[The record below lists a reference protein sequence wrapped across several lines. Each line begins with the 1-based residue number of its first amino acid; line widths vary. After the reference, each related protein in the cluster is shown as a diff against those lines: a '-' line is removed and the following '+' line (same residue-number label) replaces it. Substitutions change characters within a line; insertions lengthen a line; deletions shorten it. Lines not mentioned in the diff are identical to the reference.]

1 MQLFCRSCCYNR
13 SAHLSAPA
21 AGIHH
26 HLHRKQQKQL
36 DFSRL
41 HERRY
46 EWETSATVK
55 LNNLSR
61 TRLIC
66 GELRLSRD
74 RRNRRAHTTAKRDD
88 DDEKKQSVRYIY
100 APGNFSSFTDT
111 GVAPP
116 KMDEE
121 DEAIKFDNPV
131 EFIPYFLYAWVLL
144 GFVFPS
150 VVSSLPI
157 AQEQDDGGAA
167 LLYQTQLC
175 SEVMKLTYL
184 SYELRKRKF
193 SLSIDKRPQHI
204 LSGVMFGIGTSVAAR
219 VAEQILSPSLVE
231 STSSATLAASTPMI
245 LAAVLSSTVLAPITE
260 ELFFRGVV
268 LDYFQNTGQ
277 TNASLLSAASANVFA
292 AAIFSLAHFN
302 FSIPALLN
310 LFVCGIGFGSAFL
323 SSKRRNIAV
332 PIIAHSVYNAGVLI
346 ETYSNGA
353 LLVQ

>member
-219 VAEQILSPSLVE
+219 VAEQILSPSLAE
-231 STSSATLAASTPMI
+231 STSSATLATSTPMI

-268 LDYFQNTGQ
+268 LDCLRNTGQ

-292 AAIFSLAHFN
+292 AGIFSLAHFN

>member
-55 LNNLSR
+55 LKNLSK

-66 GELRLSRD
+66 AKLRSSRD

-88 DDEKKQSVRYIY
+88 DDEKKQSVRY

-116 KMDEE
+116 KMNEE
-121 DEAIKFDNPV
+121 YEAIKFDNPV

-231 STSSATLAASTPMI
+231 STSSATLATSTPMI

-268 LDYFQNTGQ
+268 LDCFQNTGQ
-277 TNASLLSAASANVFA
+277 TNAGLLSAASANVFA

-323 SSKRRNIAV
+323 SSERRNIAV

-346 ETYSNGA
+346 ETYSDGA

>member
-1 MQLFCRSCCYNR
+1 M
-13 SAHLSAPA
+13 
-21 AGIHH
+21 
-26 HLHRKQQKQL
+26 
-36 DFSRL
+36 
-41 HERRY
+41 
-46 EWETSATVK
+46 
-55 LNNLSR
+55 
-61 TRLIC
+61 
-66 GELRLSRD
+66 
-74 RRNRRAHTTAKRDD
+74 AKRVHDDDDD
-88 DDEKKQSVRYIY
+88 DDEKKRVRY

-193 SLSIDKRPQHI
+193 SLGIDNRPQHI

-268 LDYFQNTGQ
+268 LDYFRNTGQ

-346 ETYSNGA
+346 ETYLDGA

>member
-55 LNNLSR
+55 LKNLSK

-66 GELRLSRD
+66 AKLRSSRD

-88 DDEKKQSVRYIY
+88 DDEKKQSVRY

-116 KMDEE
+116 KMNEE
-121 DEAIKFDNPV
+121 YEAIKFDNPV

-193 SLSIDKRPQHI
+193 SLSIDNRPQHI
-204 LSGVMFGIGTSVAAR
+204 LSGVMFGIGTSAAAR
-219 VAEQILSPSLVE
+219 VAEQILSPSMVE
-231 STSSATLAASTPMI
+231 STSSATLAASTPMV

-268 LDYFQNTGQ
+268 LDYFRNTGHS
-277 TNASLLSAASANVFA
+277 NSSLLSAASANVFA

-323 SSKRRNIAV
+323 SSERRNIAV

-346 ETYSNGA
+346 ETYSDGA

>member
-1 MQLFCRSCCYNR
+1 M
-13 SAHLSAPA
+13 
-21 AGIHH
+21 
-26 HLHRKQQKQL
+26 
-36 DFSRL
+36 
-41 HERRY
+41 
-46 EWETSATVK
+46 
-55 LNNLSR
+55 
-61 TRLIC
+61 
-66 GELRLSRD
+66 
-74 RRNRRAHTTAKRDD
+74 AKRDDDDDDD
-88 DDEKKQSVRYIY
+88 DDEKKQVRY

-121 DEAIKFDNPV
+121 DEAIKFDSTV

-144 GFVFPS
+144 AFVFPS
-150 VVSSLPI
+150 VVLSLPI

-193 SLSIDKRPQHI
+193 SLCIDNRPQHI
-204 LSGVMFGIGTSVAAR
+204 LSGVLFGIGTSVAAH
-219 VAEQILSPSLVE
+219 VAEQILSPSMVE
-231 STSSATLAASTPMI
+231 STSSATLATSTPMV

-268 LDYFQNTGQ
+268 LDYFRNTGQ
-277 TNASLLSAASANVFA
+277 SNSSLLSSASANVFA
-292 AAIFSLAHFN
+292 AGIFSLAHFN

-323 SSKRRNIAV
+323 SSERRNIAV
-332 PIIAHSVYNAGVLI
+332 PIIAHSVYNAGVFI
-346 ETYSNGA
+346 ETYLNGA